1 MNTVPKND
9 NTRKENDMKYY
20 LGLDVGGTNLAAGV
34 VDEEYHLISKLSIPT
49 SAGRSIEEITAD
61 MAKVSKAVIQKAGLS
76 IEAFEA
82 WGIGM
87 PSYVNPNTNLLV
99 HANCFGWKNIPIYR
113 YLDDKLPLRVLIE
126 NDANCAALGETLAG
140 AAREEENIIM
150 LTLGTGVG
158 GGVIIEKKIYCGA
171 DMMGAELGHAK
182 LVYNGIPCTCGQKGC
197 VEAYCSATALIRQT
211 KEAALK
217 NKTSALWELCQ
228 GNIDNIEG
236 KTLFDAVKL
245 SDTAAKQV
253 LDQYADY
260 LSSAIS
266 TYITLFRPDKIIL
279 GGGIAEAG
287 DLLIEPVQERL
298 VSNTF
303 AGAEIGVPQIMKAK
317 LGNDA
322 GIIGA
327 AFLQKYGVNRRKEK

>member
-1 MNTVPKND
+1 
-9 NTRKENDMKYY
+9 MKYY

-34 VDEEYHLISKLSIPT
+34 VDEEYHLICKQSIPAG
-49 SAGRSIEEITAD
+49 AGRSIEEITTD
-61 MAKVSKAVIQKAGLS
+61 MERVSRAAIQQAGLTVKD
-76 IEAFEA
+76 FDA

-87 PSYVNPNTNLLV
+87 PSYVNPYTDLLV
-99 HANCFGWKNIPIYR
+99 HANCFGWKNVPIYQ
-113 YLDDKLPLRVLIE
+113 YLEKKLPLKVFIE
-126 NDANCAALGETLAG
+126 NDANCAALGEALAG

-158 GGVIIEKKIYCGA
+158 GGVIIDKKIYCGG

-182 LVYNGIPCTCGQKGC
+182 LVYNGILCTCGQKGC

-211 KEAALK
+211 KQAAEK
-217 NKTSALWELCQ
+217 NRASVLWELCR
-228 GNIDNIEG
+228 GDIDSIEG

-245 SDTAAKQV
+245 SDDTAKQV
-253 LDQYADY
+253 LEQYVDY
-260 LSSAIS
+260 LSCAIS
-266 TYITLFRPDKIIL
+266 TYITLFRPNKIIL

-287 DLLIEPVQERL
+287 DLLIEPLQQKL
-298 VSNTF
+298 LPNTF
-303 AGAEIGVPQIMKAK
+303 AGAEIGVPKIVKAK

-327 AFLQKYGVNRRKEK
+327 AFLEKYGVNRRRSQNDR